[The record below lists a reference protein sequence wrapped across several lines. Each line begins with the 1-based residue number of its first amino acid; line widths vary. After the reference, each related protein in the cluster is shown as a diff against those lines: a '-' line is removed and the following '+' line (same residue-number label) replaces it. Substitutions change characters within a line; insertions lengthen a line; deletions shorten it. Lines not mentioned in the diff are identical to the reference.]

1 MPNRVRNLLLA
12 LAILTSACASDN
24 APRQE
29 TSELAEFCRKL
40 PRPAYAQFEKHL
52 ASNDWFEV
60 YEVAADTYAI
70 YEPFQW
76 QEVISYLIVG
86 ADRALLF
93 DTGNGIADI
102 RAVVD
107 QLTARPVTVL
117 NSHSHIDHI
126 GGNYQFDDIRVMDT
140 AFTRLRSRGVD
151 DDSVRLEASPV
162 ALCKPLPNGLTA
174 EDHVIRAFSPTGTIA
189 DGDQLDLGGRMLE
202 VIAIPGHTEDPMAL
216 LERATGFL
224 WMGDSYYAGPIWLFA
239 DETDMQRYRASL
251 ERLVALAPGLTAL
264 FPAHNTP
271 REPPSQLTE
280 VLQAFD
286 QVMAGEMAAEPAWD
300 DAVSFDFGS
309 FGFLVRR
316 DLLPKA
322 EMQE

>member
-1 MPNRVRNLLLA
+1 MLKHATSILLFS
-12 LAILTSACASDN
+12 AILVSGCASDN

-29 TSELAEFCRKL
+29 TSELAEFCQKL
-40 PRPAYAQFEKHL
+40 PRPAYAQFEKHP

-93 DTGNGIADI
+93 DTGNGMADI

-107 QLTARPVTVL
+107 QLTALPVTVL

-126 GGNYQFDDIRVMDT
+126 GGNHQFDDIRVMDT
-140 AFTRLRSRGVD
+140 AFTRSRSRGVD
-151 DDSVRLEASPV
+151 DDSVRLEASPI
-162 ALCKPLPNGLTA
+162 ALCKPLPSGLTA
-174 EDHVIRAFSPTGTIA
+174 EDHVIRAFRPTGTIA
-189 DGDQLDLGGRMLE
+189 DGDQLDLGGRTIE
-202 VIAIPGHTEDPMAL
+202 VIAIPGHTEDSVAL

-224 WMGDSYYAGPIWLFA
+224 WTGDSYYAGPIWLFA
-239 DETDMQRYRASL
+239 DETDMQRYRASM
-251 ERLVALAPGLTAL
+251 ERLVALAPSLTAL

-271 REPPSQLTE
+271 REHPGQLAE
-280 VLQAFD
+280 VLMAFD
-286 QVMAGEMAAEPAWD
+286 QVMAGAIAAEPAWD
-300 DAVSFDFGS
+300 DAVSFDFGN
-309 FGFLVRR
+309 FGFLIRK
-316 DLLPKA
+316 DLLPNREIA
-322 EMQE
+322 E